1 MKINLDY
8 YKEELDKKE
17 IPEEYEEILEK
28 VNNAKGDVSLTL
40 NQKSKI
46 KNILALSET
55 RENIL
60 SWYEFKKDCSIL
72 ELNAHYGELT
82 GLLCK
87 RAKKVVSIERSK
99 LFSEII
105 KKRYENT
112 NNLELYVG
120 ELEQIE
126 LKEKFDYAIIIGV
139 AEKLEEYLEFAKEHV
154 NDESKIIIALNNKFG
169 IKSWITL
176 KEDSQVINNSKTA
189 MSKKKIDKIL
199 SGLNTKYY
207 YPFPD
212 YKMANIILTQK
223 CNPSVSII
231 NRDLTYKDEDVN
243 FKETEAFKE
252 IIKEDPEKVFSYS
265 NSFLIE
271 ASKLPIEEN
280 DIKFISFS
288 NMRKD
293 EYRIRT
299 TIKDKNVYKCNVNE
313 KSKKHIEDIKKNID
327 IIKKLNISTLDSYD
341 ENNIISKY
349 CDKQTLEQILKEI
362 IQEQETD
369 KFIEIVKEYEDY
381 LLNKLNKINKEKI
394 KKDNVFTRYKID
406 VDNEEKIEKLNFV
419 KYGFWDMT
427 FSNCFVIKNEYWF
440 YDQEWLEYN
449 VPVEFII
456 YRAIKYFTQ
465 LAKYVSVDEIY
476 EKLEIAE
483 YLEIFEKLD
492 DRLQENIRKALF
504 WRIHQ
509 KDELA
514 KNKIIKFKEL
524 KTELENQKKINE
536 QMKKT
541 YDELYN
547 SYIEK
552 NNELSILK
560 SSLSW
565 KITKPLRTIR
575 GLKNKRIK

>member
-252 IIKEDPEKVFSYS
+252 IIKEDPEKVFGYS

-362 IQEQETD
+362 IQDQDID

-381 LLNKLNKINKEKI
+381 LLNKLNKINIEKI